1 MGRLFGADPSLSY
14 RSRLARLKASGVA
27 VWDVLAAG
35 EREGSLDSA
44 IVASSIVS
52 NDFRTFLARY
62 PGIDL
67 IGFNGRKA
75 AELFERHVIP
85 SLPEDRAA
93 SLTMRVLPSTSPAHA
108 SLSFEQKYARWAAV
122 LCAER
127 SL

>member
-1 MGRLFGADPSLSY
+1 MGRLFGAGPSLPY
-14 RSRLARLKASGVA
+14 GSRLARLKASGVA

-52 NDFRTFLARY
+52 NDFRTFLKRY

-85 SLPEDRAA
+85 SLSEDRVA

-108 SLSFEQKYARWAAV
+108 SLSFDEKYARWAAV
-122 LCAER
+122 LRAER
-127 SL
+127 VP